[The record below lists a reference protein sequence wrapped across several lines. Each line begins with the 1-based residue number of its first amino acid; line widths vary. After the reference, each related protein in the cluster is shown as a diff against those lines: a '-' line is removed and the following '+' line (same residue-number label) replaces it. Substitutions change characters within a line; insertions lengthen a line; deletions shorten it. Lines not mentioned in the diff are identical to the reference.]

1 MLRFLEGIMM
11 SKGNGNQPD
20 TCLVKCRL
28 EPGMFKGEWL
38 VFLDAINPE
47 NQQELKVQLF
57 ADQREVARIQGT
69 PKKNQPAWGWLRVSL
84 VKAKNGLAQVVL
96 PQPATPVG
104 ETVFVKKE
112 LVDLKGHD
120 LLRSSD
126 RKGHPGSAFDDRSLA
141 RPKPV

>member
-1 MLRFLEGIMM
+1 MM
-11 SKGNGNQPD
+11 SKGNGNQKD

-38 VFLDAINPE
+38 VFLNAINPE

-57 ADQREVARIQGT
+57 ADQREVTRIQGT

-112 LVDLKGHD
+112 LVDLKG
-120 LLRSSD
+120 
-126 RKGHPGSAFDDRSLA
+126 P
-141 RPKPV
+141 